1 MKIAIVKLTA
11 MGDIIQSA
19 FVVQFIKKHIP
30 DAKIDWFC
38 EETFSQVLE
47 SNPDITVKKLDLKS
61 LKKSKLNLFKE
72 IKKIKSYSKENY
84 DLVIDMQGLLKS
96 AITARMLG
104 KTVVGYDKNSARE
117 SVASLFY
124 GKSYDIPY
132 HLNTIDRYRLL
143 ISKAL
148 DIELTKEEVL
158 AKNPYLFYHDKSF
171 SKKPYGVFIIGASWK
186 SKIYPKELVNKVIK
200 NLDIEFFVPYSSDE
214 EEKFVDSL
222 DGVKKVK
229 LNLDELKAL
238 ISGAKFVI
246 GNDTGPTYM
255 AWALNIPSVV
265 LFGPVPPDRVY
276 ADEKTVLLKSPSYV
290 DPYKLNKNDFSIK
303 EIEPEEIVE
312 NARKFL

>member
-19 FVVQFIKKHIP
+19 FIIQFIKKYIP
-30 DAKIDWFC
+30 DAQIDWYC
-38 EETFSQVLE
+38 EEIFAPVLE
-47 SNPDITVKKLDLKS
+47 NNHDITVKTINLKS
-61 LKKSKLNLFKE
+61 LKKSKLNIFKV
-72 IKKIKSYSKENY
+72 IKQIKAYSKENY

-96 AITARMLG
+96 AIVSKLLG
-104 KTVVGYDKNSARE
+104 KTVAGYDKNSARE

-124 GKSYDIPY
+124 TKSYDIPY

-148 DIELTKEEVL
+148 DIEITKDDVL

-171 SKKPYGVFIIGASWK
+171 SDKAYAVFIIGASWK
-186 SKIYPKELVNKVIK
+186 SKIYPKELVNKVI
-200 NLDIEFFVPYSSDE
+200 NSLDIEFIVPYSNDE
-214 EEKFVDSL
+214 EKKFVDSL

-229 LNLDELKAL
+229 LTLDELKAL
-238 ISGAKFVI
+238 ISKAKFVI

-255 AWALNIPSVV
+255 AWANNIASVI
-265 LFGPVPPDRVY
+265 LFGPVPPNRVY
-276 ADEKTVLLKSPSYV
+276 ADEKTILLKSPSV
-290 DPYKLNKNDFSIK
+290 VNPYKLDKNDFSIK
-303 EIEPEEIVE
+303 EIKSEEIVE